1 MHRRTRLFYSFW
13 LLVLTLLPTLAMAG
27 ILDSYTGSGD
37 KPLKVDKAYQLEVRQ
52 DTPGV
57 VTLVWTIAP
66 DYYLYRD
73 RMEFKTSDG
82 VKLVDRRIAPAEVKD
97 DPLFGRVF
105 VYHDHAQV
113 DLLLS
118 SEVGGSREGTLKIS
132 YQGCWE
138 KGICYPPVTREIPL
152 TDLPSANGLNW
163 PESVADQPKKQA
175 AADNTSSSFR
185 NALSAVQEGQ
195 QGFFTQLFVSQPLW
209 FVLLAFFVVG
219 IALAFTPC
227 VFPMIPILSGI
238 IAGQGARISTL
249 HAFTLSLVY
258 VLAMAVTYTLA
269 GVIVG
274 SFGANLQMLFQSV
287 WVIGLFSLL
296 FVLLALS
303 MFGFY
308 ELQMPAALQTRLS
321 GLSNRQRSG
330 SYTGVAIMGMLS
342 ALIVGP
348 CMAAPLA
355 GALLY
360 IGQQG
365 DPVLGGAALFM
376 LALGMGVPLLLI
388 GTSAGRLLPRA
399 GVWMEAVKRAFGV
412 ILLLLAITML
422 DRIVDPAVTMV
433 LTGITLIVTA
443 VYMNAVDRLPPRAN
457 GWLRLWK
464 GVGIVMLIYGAVLLL
479 GVFSGGRS
487 MIHPLANVLS
497 APSVKAQEAGR
508 SLDFIR
514 VTDESGLD
522 RQLAAAKAAGQ
533 PVMLDFY
540 ADWCVSCKELEVT
553 TFADNAV
560 QQRLSAFRVIK
571 VDVTANDAAAK
582 ALNKR
587 FNLYGP
593 PALIFYDRTGV
604 EQPQMQ
610 MIGVVEPRRF
620 LNRIADL

>member
-82 VKLVDRRIAPAEVKD
+82 VKLVDRRNAPAEVKD

-113 DLLLS
+113 DLLLG
-118 SEVGGSREGTLKIS
+118 SEVEGSREGTLKIS

-152 TDLPSANGLNW
+152 TDLPSANELNW
-163 PESVADQPKKQA
+163 PESVTDQPKAKA
-175 AADNTSSSFR
+175 ATDNISSSFG

-258 VLAMAVTYTLA
+258 VLAMAVTYTMA

-479 GVFSGGRS
+479 GVFSGSRS
-487 MIHPLANVLS
+487 MIYPLSNVLS
-497 APSVKAQEAGR
+497 TSSAKVQEGR

-553 TFADNAV
+553 TFADSAV
-560 QQRLSAFRVIK
+560 QERLSAFRVIK

-593 PALIFYDRTGV
+593 PALIFYDRAGV

-610 MIGVVEPRRF
+610 MIGVVEPSRF